1 LGIFQ
6 TGRSIDMAKK
16 GLDTT
21 FIHYGIRREDMQIIE
36 QLCVKHELDFDW
48 VQDNLLK
55 EFHEKKIRNQE
66 IDEKS
71 IEKVIDK
78 ALQKIK

>member
-1 LGIFQ
+1 
-6 TGRSIDMAKK
+6 MAKK

-36 QLCVKHELDFDW
+36 QLCVRHELDFDW

-71 IEKVIDK
+71 IEKVIDT

>member
-1 LGIFQ
+1 
-6 TGRSIDMAKK
+6 MAKK

-21 FIHYGIRREDMQIIE
+21 FIHFGIRREDMQIIE
-36 QLCVKHELDFDW
+36 KLCVKNELDFDW

>member
-1 LGIFQ
+1 
-6 TGRSIDMAKK
+6 MAKK

-36 QLCVKHELDFDW
+36 QMCVKHELDFDW

>member
-1 LGIFQ
+1 
-6 TGRSIDMAKK
+6 MAKK

>member
-1 LGIFQ
+1 
-6 TGRSIDMAKK
+6 
-16 GLDTT
+16 
-21 FIHYGIRREDMQIIE
+21 MQIIE

>member
-1 LGIFQ
+1 
-6 TGRSIDMAKK
+6 MAKK

-36 QLCVKHELDFDW
+36 QLCVRHELDFDW

>member
-1 LGIFQ
+1 
-6 TGRSIDMAKK
+6 MAKK
-16 GLDTT
+16 GLDQT

-36 QLCVKHELDFDW
+36 QLCAKHELDFDW